1 MKITKGKI
9 RTAIK
14 VVVYGQEGVG
24 KSTFASKF
32 PDPVFIDTEGST
44 KQLDVARFDP
54 PSSWEML
61 LSQVDYV
68 RQNPDICR
76 TLVVDTADWAEKL
89 CIRKVCD
96 KARKYGI
103 EDFGWGKGYTYVQE
117 EFGKLLN
124 SLEEVIQAGVNVVV
138 TAHAQMRKVEQPD
151 EMGSYDRWEL
161 KLTKQCSPMLKE
173 WADLLLFANYK
184 TIVVNTEGKK
194 YKGQGGQQR
203 IMYTTHTAAWD
214 AKNRFSLPDV
224 LPFDYAQ
231 IEQMII
237 ANSSELKAKSFVGSK
252 PEPCHSEEQS
262 TSCHSEERSD
272 EESSPQVS
280 EKRSFAGAQDDSG
293 KSAQDDSGKSA
304 QDDSGKSAQNE
315 IKKPDPLDTFID
327 EVKEKGV
334 PVEVKTGNDIP
345 DYIPDYVPK
354 ALADLM
360 REKGMTVSEI
370 ENIVAKRG
378 YFPPGT
384 PFRNYPSDFVDGCL
398 IAAWDQLYQFAL
410 DNGLIDL
417 PF

>member
-24 KSTFASKF
+24 KSTFASRF

-96 KARKYGI
+96 KARKDGI

-252 PEPCHSEEQS
+252 PEPCHSEERS
-262 TSCHSEERSD
+262 TSCHSEEQSD
-272 EESSPQVS
+272 EESF
-280 EKRSFAGAQDDSG
+280 KILR
-293 KSAQDDSGKSA
+293 
-304 QDDSGKSAQNE
+304 
-315 IKKPDPLDTFID
+315 
-327 EVKEKGV
+327 
-334 PVEVKTGNDIP
+334 
-345 DYIPDYVPK
+345 
-354 ALADLM
+354 
-360 REKGMTVSEI
+360 
-370 ENIVAKRG
+370 
-378 YFPPGT
+378 
-384 PFRNYPSDFVDGCL
+384 
-398 IAAWDQLYQFAL
+398 
-410 DNGLIDL
+410 
-417 PF
+417 

>member
-96 KARKYGI
+96 KARKDGI

-124 SLEEVIQAGVNVVV
+124 SLEDVIQAGVNVVV

-252 PEPCHSEEQS
+252 PEPCHSEE
-262 TSCHSEERSD
+262 RSD
-272 EESSPQVS
+272 EESSPKVS
-280 EKRSFAGAQDDSG
+280 EKRSFAG
-293 KSAQDDSGKSA
+293 A

-334 PVEVKTGNDIP
+334 PVEVSSG
-345 DYIPDYVPK
+345 YEIPDYVPK

-360 REKGMTVSEI
+360 KAKCVSVEDI
-370 ENIVAKRG
+370 ESIVSKRG

>member
-1 MKITKGKI
+1 MNITKGKVK
-9 RTAIK
+9 TALK

-24 KSTFASKF
+24 KSTFASHF

-54 PSSWEML
+54 PTSWEML
-61 LSQVDYV
+61 LSQVDYIK
-68 RQNPDICR
+68 QNPSGFR
-76 TLVVDTADWAEKL
+76 TLVIDTADWAEKL

-96 KARKYGI
+96 KAKKDGI

-117 EFGKLLN
+117 EFGRLLN
-124 SLEEVIQAGVNVVV
+124 SLEEVIQAGINVVV

-224 LPFDYAQ
+224 MPFDYSQ
-231 IEQMII
+231 IGHII
-237 ANSSELKAKSFVGSK
+237 STGKQTVK
-252 PEPCHSEEQS
+252 PEPLQPPAVTAVHKK
-262 TSCHSEERSD
+262 
-272 EESSPQVS
+272 SP
-280 EKRSFAGAQDDSG
+280 EA
-293 KSAQDDSGKSA
+293 
-304 QDDSGKSAQNE
+304 AQN
-315 IKKPDPLDTFID
+315 KSDPLDRLVD
-327 EVKEKGV
+327 DLKA
-334 PVEVKTGNDIP
+334 NDIP
-345 DYIPDYVPK
+345 VETKSAPDIPEYVPK

-360 REKGMTVSEI
+360 KAKCVSVEDI
-370 ENIVAKRG
+370 ESIVSKRG

-384 PFRNYPSDFVDGCL
+384 PFSNYPSDFVDGCL

>member
-9 RTAIK
+9 KTALKI
-14 VVVYGQEGVG
+14 VVYGQEGVG

-96 KARKYGI
+96 KARKDGI

-272 EESSPQVS
+272 EESSPKVS
-280 EKRSFAGAQDDSG
+280 EKRSFAG
-293 KSAQDDSGKSA
+293 A

-334 PVEVKTGNDIP
+334 PVEVSSG
-345 DYIPDYVPK
+345 YEIPDYVPK

-360 REKGMTVSEI
+360 KAKCVSVEDI
-370 ENIVAKRG
+370 ESIVSKRG

>member
-1 MKITKGKI
+1 MNITKGKI
-9 RTAIK
+9 KTALK

-54 PSSWEML
+54 PTSWEML
-61 LSQVDYV
+61 LSQVDHIK
-68 RQNPDICR
+68 QNPSQFQ
-76 TLVVDTADWAEKL
+76 TLVIDTADWAEKL
-89 CIRKVCD
+89 CIKKVCD
-96 KARKYGI
+96 EAKKKGI
-103 EDFGWGKGYTYVQE
+103 EDFGWGKGYVYVQE
-117 EFGKLLN
+117 EFGRLINK
-124 SLEEVIQAGVNVVV
+124 LEEVINVGVNVVV
-138 TAHAQMRKVEQPD
+138 TAHAKMNKVEQPD

-161 KLTKQCSPMLKE
+161 KLSKHCSPLLKE

-224 LPFDYAQ
+224 LPFDYTQ
-231 IEQMII
+231 IEQIII
-237 ANSSELKAKSFVGSK
+237 ANSLELKAKSCGGSK
-252 PEPCHSEEQS
+252 PEPCHSEE
-262 TSCHSEERSD
+262 RSD
-272 EESSPQVS
+272 EESFSQVP
-280 EKRSFAGAQDDSG
+280 EKRSFACAQDDSG
-293 KSAQDDSGKSA
+293 EEARK
-304 QDDSGKSAQNE
+304 N
-315 IKKPDPLDTFID
+315 IKKIDPLDTFID
-327 EVKEKGV
+327 EVKEMGV
-334 PVEVKTGNDIP
+334 PVEVRSG
-345 DYIPDYVPK
+345 YEIPDYVPK

-360 REKGMTVSEI
+360 REKGITVSEI

-384 PFRNYPSDFVDGCL
+384 PFKNYPQDFVEGCL
-398 IAAWDQLYQFAL
+398 IAAFPQLYEFAMQS
-410 DNGLIDL
+410 GLIDL

>member
-1 MKITKGKI
+1 MNITKGKI
-9 RTAIK
+9 KTALK

-24 KSTFASKF
+24 KSTFASNF

-44 KQLDVARFDP
+44 KQLDVARFDAP
-54 PSSWEML
+54 TSWEML
-61 LSQVDYV
+61 LQQVDYV

-96 KARKYGI
+96 KAKKDGI

-117 EFGKLLN
+117 EFGRLLN
-124 SLEEVIQAGVNVVV
+124 SLEEVIQAGINVVV

-161 KLTKQCSPMLKE
+161 KLSKQCSPMLKE

-224 LPFDYAQ
+224 LPFEYEQ
-231 IEQMII
+231 IEKII
-237 ANSSELKAKSFVGSK
+237 TQSAGASK
-252 PEPCHSEEQS
+252 PAPLHSEERN

-272 EESSPQVS
+272 EESSLKDY
-280 EKRSFAGAQDDSG
+280 EKRSFASLRMTEGDTQDDREGKNAQDDREG
-293 KSAQDDSGKSA
+293 KSAKD
-304 QDDSGKSAQNE
+304 E
-315 IKKPDPLDTFID
+315 IKKPHPID
-327 EVKEKGV
+327 QLVDDLKA
-334 PVEVKTGNDIP
+334 NDIP
-345 DYIPDYVPK
+345 VKIKSAPDIPDYVPK

-360 REKGMTVSEI
+360 RAKCLSVEDI
-370 ENIVAKRG
+370 ENIVSKRG
-378 YFPPGT
+378 YFPQGT
-384 PFRNYPSDFVDGCL
+384 PFRNYPSDFIDGCL

>member
-96 KARKYGI
+96 KARKDGI

-237 ANSSELKAKSFVGSK
+237 ANSSEFREPLRFANAQHLPYRGGSSR
-252 PEPCHSEEQS
+252 PSQ
-262 TSCHSEERSD
+262 
-272 EESSPQVS
+272 
-280 EKRSFAGAQDDSG
+280 
-293 KSAQDDSGKSA
+293 
-304 QDDSGKSAQNE
+304 
-315 IKKPDPLDTFID
+315 IKCL
-327 EVKEKGV
+327 
-334 PVEVKTGNDIP
+334 
-345 DYIPDYVPK
+345 
-354 ALADLM
+354 
-360 REKGMTVSEI
+360 
-370 ENIVAKRG
+370 
-378 YFPPGT
+378 
-384 PFRNYPSDFVDGCL
+384 PFRGGGFCSL
-398 IAAWDQLYQFAL
+398 R
-410 DNGLIDL
+410 
-417 PF
+417 

>member
-1 MKITKGKI
+1 MNITKGKVK
-9 RTAIK
+9 TALK

-24 KSTFASKF
+24 KSTFASHF

-54 PSSWEML
+54 PTSWEML
-61 LSQVDYV
+61 LQQVDYV
-68 RQNPDICR
+68 IQNPSVCK
-76 TLVVDTADWAEKL
+76 TLVIDTADWAEKL

-96 KARKYGI
+96 KAKKDGI

-117 EFGKLLN
+117 EFGRLLN
-124 SLEEVIQAGVNVVV
+124 RLEELIQTGVNVVV
-138 TAHAQMRKVEQPD
+138 TAHAQMKKVEQPD

-161 KLTKQCSPMLKE
+161 KLSKQCSPMLKE

-224 LPFDYAQ
+224 LPFEYEQ
-231 IEQMII
+231 IEKII
-237 ANSSELKAKSFVGSK
+237 TQSTGASK
-252 PEPCHSEEQS
+252 PAPLHSEERN

-272 EESSPQVS
+272 EESSLKDY
-280 EKRSFAGAQDDSG
+280 EKRSFSSLRMTEGGTQDDREG
-293 KSAQDDSGKSA
+293 KSAQD
-304 QDDSGKSAQNE
+304 E
-315 IKKPDPLDTFID
+315 IKKPHPID
-327 EVKEKGV
+327 QLVDDLKA
-334 PVEVKTGNDIP
+334 NDIP
-345 DYIPDYVPK
+345 VKIKSAPDIPDYVPK

-360 REKGMTVSEI
+360 RAKCLSVEDI
-370 ENIVAKRG
+370 ENIVSKRG
-378 YFPPGT
+378 YFPQGT
-384 PFRNYPSDFVDGCL
+384 PFRNYPSDFIDGCL

>member
-96 KARKYGI
+96 KARKDGI

-237 ANSSELKAKSFVGSK
+237 ANSSELKAKSFVASCSSLSVASFF
-252 PEPCHSEEQS
+252 EFSDVVEDS
-262 TSCHSEERSD
+262 TTL
-272 EESSPQVS
+272 Q
-280 EKRSFAGAQDDSG
+280 
-293 KSAQDDSGKSA
+293 
-304 QDDSGKSAQNE
+304 
-315 IKKPDPLDTFID
+315 
-327 EVKEKGV
+327 
-334 PVEVKTGNDIP
+334 
-345 DYIPDYVPK
+345 
-354 ALADLM
+354 
-360 REKGMTVSEI
+360 
-370 ENIVAKRG
+370 
-378 YFPPGT
+378 
-384 PFRNYPSDFVDGCL
+384 
-398 IAAWDQLYQFAL
+398 
-410 DNGLIDL
+410 
-417 PF
+417 

>member
-1 MKITKGKI
+1 MIELQPNYENTLLQEVQKTFMNITKGKI
-9 RTAIK
+9 KTALK

-54 PSSWEML
+54 PTSWEML
-61 LSQVDYV
+61 LSQVDHIK
-68 RQNPDICR
+68 QNPSQFQ
-76 TLVVDTADWAEKL
+76 TLVIDTADWAEKL
-89 CIRKVCD
+89 CIKKVCD
-96 KARKYGI
+96 EAKKKGI
-103 EDFGWGKGYTYVQE
+103 EDFGWGKGYVYVQE
-117 EFGKLLN
+117 EFGRLINK
-124 SLEEVIQAGVNVVV
+124 LEEVINVGVNVVV
-138 TAHAQMRKVEQPD
+138 TAHAKMNKVEQPD

-161 KLTKQCSPMLKE
+161 KLSKHCSPLLKE

-224 LPFDYAQ
+224 LPFDYTQ
-231 IEQMII
+231 IEQIII
-237 ANSSELKAKSFVGSK
+237 ANSLELKAKSLAGSK
-252 PEPCHSEEQS
+252 PEPCHSEE
-262 TSCHSEERSD
+262 RSD
-272 EESSPQVS
+272 EESFSQVP
-280 EKRSFAGAQDDSG
+280 EKRSFACAQDDSG
-293 KSAQDDSGKSA
+293 EEARK
-304 QDDSGKSAQNE
+304 N
-315 IKKPDPLDTFID
+315 IKKIDPLDTFID
-327 EVKEKGV
+327 EVKEMGV
-334 PVEVKTGNDIP
+334 PVEVRSG
-345 DYIPDYVPK
+345 YEIPDYVPK

-360 REKGMTVSEI
+360 REKGITVSEI

-384 PFRNYPSDFVDGCL
+384 PFKNYPQDFVEGCL
-398 IAAWDQLYQFAL
+398 IAAFPQLYEFAMQS
-410 DNGLIDL
+410 GLIDL

>member
-1 MKITKGKI
+1 MNITKGKVK
-9 RTAIK
+9 TALK

-24 KSTFASKF
+24 KSTFASHF

-54 PSSWEML
+54 PTSWEML
-61 LSQVDYV
+61 LQQVDYV
-68 RQNPDICR
+68 IQNPSVCK
-76 TLVVDTADWAEKL
+76 TLVIDTADWAEKL

-96 KARKYGI
+96 KAKKDGI

-117 EFGKLLN
+117 EFGRLLN
-124 SLEEVIQAGVNVVV
+124 SLEEVIQAGINVVV
-138 TAHAQMRKVEQPD
+138 TAHPQMRKVEQPD

-194 YKGQGGQQR
+194 YKGKGGQQR

-224 LPFDYAQ
+224 LPFEYKQ
-231 IEQMII
+231 IEKII
-237 ANSSELKAKSFVGSK
+237 TQSAGASK
-252 PEPCHSEEQS
+252 PAPLHSEERNTSCHSEEQN

-272 EESSPQVS
+272 EESSLKDY
-280 EKRSFAGAQDDSG
+280 EKRSFSSLRMTEGDTQDDREG
-293 KSAQDDSGKSA
+293 KNTQDDREGKNA
-304 QDDSGKSAQNE
+304 KDG
-315 IKKPDPLDTFID
+315 IKKPHPID
-327 EVKEKGV
+327 QLVDDLKA
-334 PVEVKTGNDIP
+334 NDIP
-345 DYIPDYVPK
+345 VKIKSAPDIPDYVPK

-360 REKGMTVSEI
+360 RAKCLSVEDI
-370 ENIVAKRG
+370 ENIVSKRG
-378 YFPPGT
+378 YFPQGT
-384 PFRNYPSDFVDGCL
+384 PFRNYPSDFIDGCL
-398 IAAWDQLYQFAL
+398 IAAFPQLYDFAMQ
-410 DNGLIDL
+410 NGLIDL

>member
-9 RTAIK
+9 KTALKI
-14 VVVYGQEGVG
+14 VVYGQEGVG
-24 KSTFASKF
+24 KSTFASRF

-54 PSSWEML
+54 PTSWEML
-61 LSQVDYV
+61 LSQVEYV
-68 RQNPDICR
+68 KQNPSEFK
-76 TLVVDTADWAEKL
+76 TLVIDTADWAEKL
-89 CIRKVCD
+89 CIKKVCNEA
-96 KARKYGI
+96 KKKGI
-103 EDFGWGKGYTYVQE
+103 EDFGYGKGYVYAAE
-117 EFGKLLN
+117 EFGKLIN
-124 SLEEVIQAGVNVVV
+124 KLEEVINAGVNVVV
-138 TAHAQMRKVEQPD
+138 TAHAQMKKVEQPD

-161 KLTKQCSPMLKE
+161 KLSKQCSPMLKE
-173 WADLLLFANYK
+173 WADILLFANYK
-184 TIVVNTEGKK
+184 TLVVSTDDKK
-194 YKGQGGQQR
+194 YKGQGGVQR
-203 IMYTTHTAAWD
+203 IMYTTHTASWD

-231 IEQMII
+231 IEQVIT
-237 ANSSELKAKSFVGSK
+237 ANSLELKAKSFVGSK

-262 TSCHSEERSD
+262 TSCHSEEQSTSCHSEEQSD

-280 EKRSFAGAQDDSG
+280 EKRSFAG
-293 KSAQDDSGKSA
+293 A

-384 PFRNYPSDFVDGCL
+384 PFENYPPDFVEGCL
-398 IAAWDQLYQFAL
+398 IAAFPQLYDFAMK
-410 DNGLIDL
+410 NGLLDL